1 MLHAPVLVSLQGRG
15 WRPHGPTAAP
25 GTLLLPASPPPQQE
39 LLPLLFDRV
48 TKGTE
53 ESSGLQIVQGSLF

>member
-1 MLHAPVLVSLQGRG
+1 MLHAPVLVSQQGRG

-25 GTLLLPASPPPQQE
+25 GTSFASPPQQE